1 MLEVRQ
7 LLTEAAEEFRGHAET
22 LEKSHTNTA
31 GDWDCPEA
39 FRDWQQQRRLFT
51 RCTAAAEA
59 IEAERNE
66 SYTEPVTLAAWMD
79 HLTHD
84 VDSPE
89 AWADEN
95 RYGIVRTPDGLM
107 SLSVLTADP
116 CLADPHNKAWT
127 RAIVWHLIDRYE
139 DEAKVYFPVSTA
151 MDEAESA
158 AASIEREL
166 ATA

>member
-1 MLEVRQ
+1 MRELRQ

-22 LEKSHTNTA
+22 LAKCHTNQA
-31 GDWDCPEA
+31 GDWDDPDA

-51 RCTAAAEA
+51 RCTAAVEA
-59 IEAERNE
+59 IEAQQNE
-66 SYTEPVTLAAWMD
+66 GRSEPVTLSAWMD
-79 HLTHD
+79 YLTHD
-84 VDSPE
+84 VVAE

-95 RYGIVRTPDGLM
+95 RYGVVETPDGAI
-107 SLSVLTADP
+107 SLSVLTSDP

-139 DEAKVYFPVSTA
+139 DEAKVYFPRSIA

-158 AASIEREL
+158 AASIEQEL
-166 ATA
+166 ARA